1 MTPRLALTLAG
12 VAAVLSLLGLF
23 TYRGHQLAALR
34 AQVDGF
40 EACELAV
47 KGGPKARA
55 AAVVCPPQIAL
66 ADQVARQAQ
75 ACNTALGGMFEFGI
89 KTSCAEPV
97 KRLYAQ
103 SQADAA
109 SLASANAQLATA
121 TQDRDTAVARAEA
134 RSLTQTERAHRAQAV
149 VETAPRDGAGLRVYG
164 ADSLRQRW
172 GQARP

>member
-23 TYRGHQLAALR
+23 TYRGHQVSVLR
-34 AQVDGF
+34 AQVAGF

-55 AAVVCPPQIAL
+55 AAEVCPPEIAF
-66 ADQVARQAQ
+66 ADQVARQAK
-75 ACNTALGGMFEFGI
+75 ACNLALAGMFEFGI

-103 SQADAA
+103 AQADAA
-109 SLASANAQLATA
+109 SLASANAQIATA
-121 TQDRDTAVARAEA
+121 TQDRDAAVLRAEA
-134 RSLTQTERAHRAQAV
+134 RATTQTQRATRAQAV

-164 ADSLRQRW
+164 ADGLRQRW
-172 GQARP
+172 GQ